1 MLFRSSV
8 ANDACSTGHVT
19 VNGKEGKPGTDVRVG
34 DVLGLRFGDKYS
46 EYEIQLEPGAKLF
59 VCTDGVPEA
68 KNASNEMF
76 GTERMIHALNVCL
89 DVEPMDVMKNIRGAV
104 DGFVL
109 DAEQFDDVP
118 MLRLEY
124 KGREP
129 SIKKDV

>member
-1 MLFRSSV
+1 
-8 ANDACSTGHVT
+8 
-19 VNGKEGKPGTDVRVG
+19 
-34 DVLGLRFGDKYS
+34 
-46 EYEIQLEPGAKLF
+46 
-59 VCTDGVPEA
+59 
-68 KNASNEMF
+68 MF